1 MIFAI
6 ARLYGR
12 LCSLKIVRV
21 GRLVRPL
28 IKLFDLIRWFSAHA

>member
-12 LCSLKIVRV
+12 LCSLKIVALAIGAAV
-21 GRLVRPL
+21 NQA
-28 IKLFDLIRWFSAHA
+28 I